1 MKKKILLLL
10 SLFGGYTL
18 LAVLLFYPLVFQSEI
33 LVAPDSLI
41 PQASTMALD
50 RLQAATGSYPL
61 WQPWLFSGM
70 PTVEAFSYL
79 SGLYY
84 AQCGFQLFPD

>member
-18 LAVLLFYPLVFQSEI
+18 LAVLLYYPLVFQSKI
-33 LVAPDSLI
+33 LVTPDSLI

-50 RLQAATGSYPL
+50 RLHAATGIYPL
-61 WQPWLFSGM
+61 W
-70 PTVEAFSYL
+70 
-79 SGLYY
+79 
-84 AQCGFQLFPD
+84 